1 MPDSKPRDEAAATT
15 GADFHPATSFFDSL
29 GEGFGAGSLV
39 IATGGVRARVSGL
52 SARQLS
58 EMAARYG
65 IFARGSRGG
74 SDAAVDLDVEIRRS
88 PRDGFL
94 RVRHTV
100 PAEMYRLLTREEDG
114 RLVVWSYEWAA
125 LWDRTA
131 GRALLAATT
140 DDRVVFDRI
149 VENFLRVAFAHLAL
163 EKGALLLH
171 GAGVVRDETAYVF
184 FGPSGSGKTTV
195 TTLSKGARILSDDLV
210 ILVPT
215 DGGYAASSVPFRGLM
230 TPPATSDGAWPLA
243 GLFRLVKADEDRV
256 EPLDAPHA
264 VGELIQSL
272 PFVTDCAGAMPKVLK
287 VATDVAGTTPVSRLH
302 FRKDAGFWR
311 AVENV
316 GRSAA

>member
-15 GADFHPATSFFDSL
+15 GGDFHPSTSFFDSL
-29 GEGFGAGSLV
+29 GEGFGVGSLV
-39 IATGGVRARVSGL
+39 ISTGGIRARVSGL

-65 IFARGSRGG
+65 IFARGARGA
-74 SDAAVDLDVEIRRS
+74 SDVAVDLHVEIRRS

-94 RVRHTV
+94 RVRRTV
-100 PAEMYRLLTREEDG
+100 PAEMYRLLTREEEDG

-125 LWDRTA
+125 LWDRSA

-171 GAGVVRDETAYVF
+171 GAGVVREETAYVF

-195 TTLSKGARILSDDLV
+195 TTLSKGAR
-210 ILVPT
+210 
-215 DGGYAASSVPFRGLM
+215 
-230 TPPATSDGAWPLA
+230 
-243 GLFRLVKADEDRV
+243 K
-256 EPLDAPHA
+256 
-264 VGELIQSL
+264 
-272 PFVTDCAGAMPKVLK
+272 
-287 VATDVAGTTPVSRLH
+287 
-302 FRKDAGFWR
+302 
-311 AVENV
+311 
-316 GRSAA
+316 